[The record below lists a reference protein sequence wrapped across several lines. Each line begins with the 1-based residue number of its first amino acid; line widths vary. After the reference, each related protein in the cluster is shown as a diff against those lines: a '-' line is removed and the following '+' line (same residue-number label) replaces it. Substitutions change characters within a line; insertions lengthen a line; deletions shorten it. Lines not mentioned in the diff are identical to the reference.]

1 MFGTSYQIYVECEY
15 DDKDFDNEIN
25 TDKGYNMYL
34 FFDGQGWDKK
44 FMKIRMI
51 KRYISIILISLLCLN
66 SIPVWFCNVVYA
78 SENNGTEVAVTELD
92 LGDYQPQMTVG
103 EKQLL
108 SVTVLPMD
116 ATDQTLK
123 FSSSDVSV
131 AKINGMGRI
140 TALKAGVTEIVVTCG
155 SVTEKFGLTVTDV
168 GNTVRDIDLGDC
180 PKELEVES
188 SQLMSVTVIPE
199 EAISAKVTYK
209 SSDEKVASVNEIGRI
224 TGVSVGTAVITVA
237 CGGVKKD
244 FSINIVEKKS
254 DEIPVTDIEIADHED
269 KLEVDKTMTLTATV
283 LPTDATDSKVKYE
296 SSDEKIA
303 TVNSSGEVKGISKG
317 NVTITISAGKITK
330 KVKLTV
336 KVATTE
342 IKVDSSYLVLKPGQ
356 IHQIKANVVP
366 SDAPQGI
373 TYKSVDTEVASVSSS
388 GLITA
393 NQCGNGTIIVQN
405 DDTSTAIAVI
415 VDEAVAEE
423 EKKDEAVDGNDQ
435 VAYDNELNAGDYSV
449 ISSEMLKY
457 YYENNENITI
467 YGNGYT
473 IKLNGGDIRNWDN
486 ELYTNIE
493 LTQDKDGTS
502 FTINNNNAL
511 CGPITV
517 QFEEDKVDGKYT
529 YLYNTSKKKYEMIK
543 AKDVHVINID
553 TTGKYLI
560 AKNKLGGGKV
570 KLAVIVGS
578 GIILLIMVGVYIGV
592 KKRYWFW

>member
-1 MFGTSYQIYVECEY
+1 M
-15 DDKDFDNEIN
+15 IN
-25 TDKGYNMYL
+25 MMN
-34 FFDGQGWDKK
+34 
-44 FMKIRMI
+44 R
-51 KRYISIILISLLCLN
+51 RYIAIFLSIIICLQYISYDRLE
-66 SIPVWFCNVVYA
+66 VYA
-78 SENNGTEVAVTELD
+78 SEYEAPIVEVTELD
-92 LGDYQPQMTVG
+92 LGDYQTQMAVG

-108 SVTVLPMD
+108 SITILPMD

-155 SVTEKFGLTVTDV
+155 TVTEKFGLTVTDT
-168 GNTVRDIDLGDC
+168 GKEVRDIDLGDC
-180 PKELEVES
+180 PDEIEVGQ
-188 SQLMSVTVIPE
+188 SQLMSVTIIPE
-199 EAISAKVTYK
+199 EAISAKVTFM
-209 SSDEKVASVNEIGRI
+209 SSDEKIATVNEVGRI
-224 TGVSVGTAVITVA
+224 TGVSVGTAVISVS
-237 CGGVKKD
+237 CGSVKKD
-244 FSINIVEKKS
+244 VSVKIIEKKS

-269 KLEVDKTMTLTATV
+269 KLEVDKTMTLSATV
-283 LPTDATDSKVKYE
+283 LPSDATDSKVQFK

-303 TVNSSGEVKGISKG
+303 TVNSTGEVKGISKG

-336 KVATTE
+336 KVSTTE

-356 IHQIKANVVP
+356 THQIKATVAP

-373 TYKSVDTEVASVSSS
+373 TYKSVDTEVVSVSSS

-415 VDEAVAEE
+415 VDEALDD
-423 EKKDEAVDGNDQ
+423 KKEHDKLDDADIPVN
-435 VAYDNELNAGDYSV
+435 YDNEIHSGDCSV

-473 IKLNGGDIRNWDN
+473 IKLNGGDIRNWEN

-493 LTQDKDGTS
+493 LQKDKDGTS
-502 FTINNNNAL
+502 FTVNNNKNL

-517 QFEEDKVDGKYT
+517 QFEDNNLSGKYV
-529 YLYNTSKKKYEMIK
+529 YLYNDSKSKYELLK
-543 AKDVHVINID
+543 EQDVNVLKLDIAGKYMVSD
-553 TTGKYLI
+553 KKLATGKI
-560 AKNKLGGGKV
+560 K
-570 KLAVIVGS
+570 
-578 GIILLIMVGVYIGV
+578 LLIVVVFGVILTALLCVYIGV